1 MGIGICCFSIT
12 IIDYFYGVKKIILLL
27 CLCSV
32 FSVLSQTEFKIAFG
46 SCGHQDKPIPLF
58 NDIAAQSP
66 DVFIFLG
73 DNVYGD
79 TKNARVLIRKYAQ
92 LSAKE
97 SYQNLKKS
105 TRILATWDDHD
116 YGKND
121 SGKEFC
127 RKKRFKKIFL
137 DFFDEPKESMRRSQ
151 QGIHTSYSYEVNGK
165 IIQIILLDTRTFRD
179 KLLKC
184 NNANSIDTNFKYE
197 LDYLPHYDTTKSFL
211 GEQQWNWL
219 KTTLQKKADYRII
232 CSSTQF
238 GISYNGYEAWANY
251 PHEQLKMLQLIE
263 ETKANGVVFIS
274 GDVHYAE
281 ISKISAN
288 SPYPIYDVTSSG
300 LTQTWHLST
309 PNKNRIEGPFMG
321 NNYGLLNIDTEQ
333 NLLKVEIRNSDG
345 QAVINKE
352 ISLQELQIAD

>member
-1 MGIGICCFSIT
+1 M
-12 IIDYFYGVKKIILLL
+12 KNRLLYL

-32 FSVLSQTEFKIAFG
+32 FNVLSQTEFKIAFG

-79 TKNARVLIRKYAQ
+79 TKNARVLQRKYAQ

-105 TRILATWDDHD
+105 TRIFATWDDHD
-116 YGKND
+116 FGKND
-121 SGKEFC
+121 AGKEFC

-137 DFFDEPKESMRRSQ
+137 DFFDEPNESIRRTQ
-151 QGIHTSYSYEVNGK
+151 QGIYTSYSYEVNNK

-179 KLLKC
+179 KLLKG
-184 NNANSIDTNFKYE
+184 NNANSTDTTFKYE

-219 KTTLQKKADYRII
+219 KTTLEKKADYRII
-232 CSSTQF
+232 GSSTQF
-238 GISYNGYEAWANY
+238 GISYNGYEAWANF
-251 PHEQLKMLQLIE
+251 PHEQLKMLRLIE

-281 ISKISAN
+281 LSKICDH

-309 PNKNRIEGPFMG
+309 PNKNRIDGPFMG
-321 NNYGLLNIDTEQ
+321 NNYGLIKIDTKQ
-333 NLLKVEIRNSDG
+333 NILKVEIINSDG
-345 QAVINKE
+345 QSVIERE
-352 ISLQELQIAD
+352 ISLQEIQISD

>member
-1 MGIGICCFSIT
+1 M
-12 IIDYFYGVKKIILLL
+12 KNHLLCL

-32 FSVLSQTEFKIAFG
+32 FSVFSQTEFKIAFG

-79 TKNARVLIRKYAQ
+79 TKNARVLQRKYAQ

-97 SYQNLKKS
+97 SYQNLKKT

-116 YGKND
+116 FGKND
-121 SGKEFC
+121 AGKEFS
-127 RKKRFKKIFL
+127 RKKRFKKLFL
-137 DFFDEPKESMRRSQ
+137 DFFDEPKESIRRSQ
-151 QGIHTSYSYEVNGK
+151 QGIYTSYSYEVNSK

-184 NNANSIDTNFKYE
+184 NNANSIDTSFNYE
-197 LDYLPHYDTTKSFL
+197 LDYLPHYDTTQSFL

-219 KTTLQKKADYRII
+219 KTTLEQKADYRII
-232 CSSTQF
+232 GSSTQF
-238 GISYNGYEAWANY
+238 GISYNGYEAWANF

-281 ISKISAN
+281 ISKITAQ
-288 SPYPIYDVTSSG
+288 SPYPIYDITSSG

-321 NNYGLLNIDTEQ
+321 NNYGLLNIDTEK
-333 NLLKVEIRNSDG
+333 NVLKVEIRNSDG
-345 QAVINKE
+345 QSVIQRE
-352 ISLQELQIAD
+352 ISLQEIQNAD

>member
-1 MGIGICCFSIT
+1 MF
-12 IIDYFYGVKKIILLL
+12 
-27 CLCSV
+27 
-32 FSVLSQTEFKIAFG
+32 SQTEFKIAFG

-79 TKNARVLIRKYAQ
+79 TKNARVLQRKYAQ

-116 YGKND
+116 FGKND
-121 SGKEFC
+121 AGKEFS
-127 RKKRFKKIFL
+127 RKKRFKKLFL
-137 DFFDEPKESMRRSQ
+137 DFFDEPKESIRRSQ
-151 QGIHTSYSYEVNGK
+151 QGIYTSYSFEVNSK

-184 NNANSIDTNFKYE
+184 NNANSTDTTFKYE
-197 LDYLPHYDTTKSFL
+197 LDYLPHSDTTQSFL

-219 KTTLQKKADYRII
+219 KKTLEQKADYRII
-232 CSSTQF
+232 GSSTQF
-238 GISYNGYEAWANY
+238 GISYNGYEAWANF
-251 PHEQLKMLQLIE
+251 PHEQLKMLRLIK

-281 ISKISAN
+281 ISKISAH

-333 NLLKVEIRNSDG
+333 NVLKVEIRNSDG
-345 QAVINKE
+345 KSVIERE
-352 ISLQELQIAD
+352 INLQEIQKSH

>member
-1 MGIGICCFSIT
+1 MLFLTT
-12 IIDYFYGVKKIILLL
+12 IINYFYGVKKCLLYL

-58 NDIAAQSP
+58 DDIAAQSP

-79 TKNARVLIRKYAQ
+79 TKNGRVLQGKYAQ

-121 SGKEFC
+121 VGKEFC

-137 DFFDEPKESMRRSQ
+137 DFFDEPKESIRRSQ
-151 QGIHTSYSYEVNGK
+151 NGIYTSYSYEVNSK

-184 NNANSIDTNFKYE
+184 NKANSIDTSFKYE

-211 GEQQWNWL
+211 GEQQWKWL
-219 KTTLQKKADYRII
+219 KTTLEQKADYRII
-232 CSSTQF
+232 GSSTQF
-238 GISYNGYEAWANY
+238 GISYNGYEAWANF
-251 PHEQLKMLQLIE
+251 PHEQLKMLRLIE

-281 ISKISAN
+281 ISKISAH
-288 SPYPIYDVTSSG
+288 SSYPIYDVTSSG

-321 NNYGLLNIDTEQ
+321 NNYGLINIDTEH
-333 NLLKVEIRNSDG
+333 NVLKVEIRNSDG
-345 QAVINKE
+345 KSVIERE
-352 ISLQELQIAD
+352 INLQEIQKAH

>member
-1 MGIGICCFSIT
+1 
-12 IIDYFYGVKKIILLL
+12 
-27 CLCSV
+27 V
-32 FSVLSQTEFKIAFG
+32 FSQTEFKIAFG

-79 TKNARVLIRKYAQ
+79 TKNARVLQRKYAQ

-97 SYQNLKKS
+97 SYQNLKKT

-116 YGKND
+116 FGKND
-121 SGKEFC
+121 AGKEFC

-137 DFFDEPKESMRRSQ
+137 DFFDEPKESIRRTQ
-151 QGIHTSYSYEVNGK
+151 PGIYTSYSYEVNSK

-184 NNANSIDTNFKYE
+184 NNANSIDTTFKYE
-197 LDYLPHYDTTKSFL
+197 LDYLPHYDTTQSFL

-219 KTTLQKKADYRII
+219 KSTLQKKADYRII

-251 PHEQLKMLQLIE
+251 PNEQLKMLQLIE
-263 ETKANGVVFIS
+263 ETKSNGVVFIS

-281 ISKISAN
+281 ISTLSTKSL
-288 SPYPIYDVTSSG
+288 YPIYDITSSG
-300 LTQTWHLST
+300 LTQTWHFAT
-309 PNKNRIEGPFMG
+309 PNRNRIEGPFMG
-321 NNYGLLNIDTEQ
+321 NNYGILNIDTM
-333 NLLKVEIRNSDG
+333 NDVLKVEIRNSDG
-345 QAVINKE
+345 KSVINKE

>member
-1 MGIGICCFSIT
+1 MKNYLL
-12 IIDYFYGVKKIILLL
+12 YF

-32 FSVLSQTEFKIAFG
+32 FSVFSQTEFKIAFG

-58 NDIAAQSP
+58 NDIAEQAP

-79 TKNARVLIRKYAQ
+79 TKNARVLQRKYAQ

-97 SYQNLKKS
+97 SYQNLKKT

-116 YGKND
+116 FGKND
-121 SGKEFC
+121 AGKEFS
-127 RKKRFKKIFL
+127 RKKRFKKLFL
-137 DFFDEPKESMRRSQ
+137 DFFDEPKESIRRSQ
-151 QGIHTSYSYEVNGK
+151 QGIYTSYSYEVNSK

-184 NNANSIDTNFKYE
+184 NKANSTDTSFKYE
-197 LDYLPHYDTTKSFL
+197 LDYLPHYDTTQSFL
-211 GEQQWNWL
+211 GERQWNWL
-219 KTTLQKKADYRII
+219 KTRLEQKADYRII
-232 CSSTQF
+232 GSSTQF
-238 GISYNGYEAWANY
+238 GISYNGYEAWANF
-251 PHEQLKMLQLIE
+251 PHEQLKMLRLIE

-281 ISKISAN
+281 ISKITSQ
-288 SPYPIYDVTSSG
+288 SPYPIYDITSSG

-333 NLLKVEIRNSDG
+333 NVLKVEIRNSDG
-345 QAVINKE
+345 QSVIQRE
-352 ISLQELQIAD
+352 ISLQEIQNAD

>member
-1 MGIGICCFSIT
+1 MKWTFFLVLFYSSSFS
-12 IIDYFYGVKKIILLL
+12 
-27 CLCSV
+27 
-32 FSVLSQTEFKIAFG
+32 QHNFKIAFG
-46 SCGHQDKPIPLF
+46 SCGHQDNPLSIF
-58 NDIAAQSP
+58 DEIVNASP
-66 DVFIFLG
+66 DVFVFLG
-73 DNVYGD
+73 DNIYGD
-79 TKNARVLIRKYAQ
+79 TKNARLLQKKYAQ
-92 LSAKE
+92 LAAKT
-97 SYQNLKKS
+97 SFQHLKKT

-121 SGKEFC
+121 SGKEFI
-127 RKKRFKKIFL
+127 RKKRFKRIFL
-137 DFFDEPKESMRRSQ
+137 DFFEEPKESIRRSQ
-151 QGIHTSYSYEVNGK
+151 QGVYTSYTYEVNNK
-165 IIQIILLDTRTFRD
+165 IIQLILLDTRTFRD
-179 KLLKC
+179 KLLKY
-184 NNANSIDTNFKYE
+184 NKVNSIDTTFKYQ
-197 LDYLPHYDTTKSFL
+197 LDYLPHVDTSKSFL
-211 GEQQWNWL
+211 GEQQWSWL

-263 ETKANGVVFIS
+263 ENKANGVVFIS

-321 NNYGLLNIDTEQ
+321 NNYGLINIDTEQ

>member
-1 MGIGICCFSIT
+1 MI
-12 IIDYFYGVKKIILLL
+12 
-27 CLCSV
+27 
-32 FSVLSQTEFKIAFG
+32 SQTEFKIAFG

-137 DFFDEPKESMRRSQ
+137 DFFDEPKESIRRSQ
-151 QGIHTSYSYEVNGK
+151 QGIYTSYSYKVNSK

-184 NNANSIDTNFKYE
+184 NNANSIDTTFKYE

-263 ETKANGVVFIS
+263 EIKANGVVFIS

-321 NNYGLLNIDTEQ
+321 NNYGILNIDTM
-333 NLLKVEIRNSDG
+333 NDVLKVEIRNSDG

-352 ISLQELQIAD
+352 ISLQEIQKAD

>member
-1 MGIGICCFSIT
+1 
-12 IIDYFYGVKKIILLL
+12 
-27 CLCSV
+27 V
-32 FSVLSQTEFKIAFG
+32 FSQTEFKIAFG

-79 TKNARVLIRKYAQ
+79 TKNARVLQRKYAQ

-116 YGKND
+116 FGKND
-121 SGKEFC
+121 AGKEFR
-127 RKKRFKKIFL
+127 RKKRFKKLFL
-137 DFFDEPKESMRRSQ
+137 DFFDEPKESIRRSQ
-151 QGIHTSYSYEVNGK
+151 QGIYTSYSFEVNSK

-179 KLLKC
+179 KLLKF
-184 NNANSIDTNFKYE
+184 NKANSIDTSFKYE
-197 LDYLPHYDTTKSFL
+197 LDYLPHYDTTQTFL

-219 KTTLQKKADYRII
+219 KTTLEQKADYRII
-232 CSSTQF
+232 GSSTQF
-238 GISYNGYEAWANY
+238 GISYNGYEAWANF
-251 PHEQLKMLQLIE
+251 PHEQLKMLRLIK

-281 ISKISAN
+281 ISKISAH

-333 NLLKVEIRNSDG
+333 NVLKVEIRNSDG
-345 QAVINKE
+345 KSVIERE
-352 ISLQELQIAD
+352 INLQEIQKPH

>member
-1 MGIGICCFSIT
+1 MLFLTT
-12 IIDYFYGVKKIILLL
+12 IIDYFYGVKKCLLYL

-58 NDIAAQSP
+58 DDIAAQAP
-66 DVFIFLG
+66 DLFIFLG

-79 TKNARVLIRKYAQ
+79 TKNGRVLQRKYAQ
-92 LSAKE
+92 LAAKE

-116 YGKND
+116 FGKND
-121 SGKEFC
+121 AGKEFC

-137 DFFDEPKESMRRSQ
+137 DFFDEPKESIRRTQ
-151 QGIHTSYSYEVNGK
+151 HGIYTSYSYEVNSK

-179 KLLKC
+179 KLLKS
-184 NNANSIDTNFKYE
+184 NNANSIDTSFKYE

-211 GEQQWNWL
+211 GEQQWKWL
-219 KTTLQKKADYRII
+219 KTTLEQKADYRII
-232 CSSTQF
+232 GSSTQF
-238 GISYNGYEAWANY
+238 GISYNGYESWANF
-251 PHEQLKMLQLIE
+251 PHEQLKMLRLIE

-281 ISKISAN
+281 ISKISVH

-321 NNYGLLNIDTEQ
+321 NNYGLLNIDTAH
-333 NLLKVEIRNSDG
+333 NVLKVEIRNSDG
-345 QAVINKE
+345 KSVIERE
-352 ISLQELQIAD
+352 INLQEIQKAH